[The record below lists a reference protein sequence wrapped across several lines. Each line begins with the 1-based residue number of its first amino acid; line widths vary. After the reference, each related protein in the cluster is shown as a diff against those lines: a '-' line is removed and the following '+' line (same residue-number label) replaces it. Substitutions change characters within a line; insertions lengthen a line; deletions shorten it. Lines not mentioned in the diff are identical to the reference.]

1 MTQEIK
7 QSKGFA
13 QYLPILSWLPN
24 YQRSWLRSDLIAGV
38 VVLTLLVPE
47 GMAYAQMAGL
57 PPETAFYTAPAAMIG
72 YALFSTSRQVI
83 TTTTSTIAVM
93 IAAVVGALAVGG
105 SAEYLVLASGLA
117 IMVGLMFLLM
127 GFLRLGFVSEFFSK
141 PVITGFIFGL
151 AMIIAIRQVPKLFGF
166 EVEGGNFFERLF
178 EIVRHVPETNGW
190 TLFVGLT
197 SLILLFGLE
206 HFFHRIPGALIAVVY
221 GILIVTILGLENLGV
236 HIVGEIPSGIAPPR
250 LPDLSLG
257 DYSTLII
264 GAVGIVVLGYAETIG
279 AARKFATKHRY
290 DLNTDQELYGL
301 GVANI
306 GAGLFQGFA
315 VDASLSKSAAND
327 SSGAQTQMSAIIAAG
342 LTIITAL
349 FLTPLFKNLPEAT
362 LAAIVIHAVW
372 GLFDVKEIQRYAQ
385 LNRDDFVLSLIALLG
400 VLILDVIPGL
410 VLAVILSIIILA
422 YRASRPQFA
431 ILGKI
436 PGKDGYD
443 SYVDVKRH
451 PEGQTIPGLV
461 VVRPDAPMFFANATL
476 LREEVR
482 HMVRESEPEPQVVIL
497 DMERTPQLDV
507 TSIDALAELKN
518 DLETMGVELWLAR
531 TMGELLDN
539 TLQRSGLEKLIG
551 SDHIFATVHEAGVV
565 FLDQQSG

>member
-1 MTQEIK
+1 MPQETK
-7 QSKGFA
+7 QSGGFA
-13 QYLPILSWLPN
+13 RYLPILTWLPN
-24 YQRSWLRSDLIAGV
+24 YQRSWLRADLIAGV

-93 IAAVVGALAVGG
+93 IAAVVGVLAVSGTE
-105 SAEYLVLASGLA
+105 EYLVLTAGLA
-117 IMVGLMFLLM
+117 IVVGLLFLLM

-166 EVEGGNFFERLF
+166 EAGGGTFFERLL
-178 EIVRHVPETNGW
+178 EIVVHLPETNGW
-190 TLFVGLT
+190 TLLVGLT

-206 HFFHRIPGALIAVVY
+206 HFFPRIPGALIAVVY
-221 GILIVTILGLENLGV
+221 GIVIVTVLGLEDRGV

-250 LPDLSLG
+250 LPNLSLAEYG
-257 DYSTLII
+257 SLVI

-301 GVANI
+301 GVANL

-327 SSGAQTQMSAIIAAG
+327 RSGAQTQLSAIIAAG
-342 LTIITAL
+342 LTVITAL
-349 FLTPLFKNLPEAT
+349 FLTSLFHNLPEAT

-372 GLFDVKEIQRYAQ
+372 GLFDVKEIRRYAR
-385 LNRDDFVLSLIALLG
+385 LNRDDFVLSLVALLG

-422 YRASRPQFA
+422 YRASRPQFS

-443 SYVDVKRH
+443 SYVDVQRH
-451 PEGQTIPGLV
+451 PESQTILGMI

-482 HMVRESEPEPQVVIL
+482 RMVRESEPEPRVVVL

-518 DLETMGVELWLAR
+518 DLDTIGVELWLAR
-531 TMGELLDN
+531 TLGELLDE
-539 TLQRSGLEKLIG
+539 TLQRSGLEELIG
-551 SDHIFATVHEAGVV
+551 PDHIFATVHQAGVA
-565 FLDQQSG
+565 FLNQQQG